1 MKILFSGKQGKL
13 YDAVLRTIAA
23 HRRGKTAQGQR
34 FQAEAVPPGPPL
46 LEMARSGSYA
56 AVIFVLENEP
66 DSEPVRWLLQ
76 SAPALPLITVL
87 PGGNTR
93 LRKELQREG
102 VSQVIEAGELSE
114 SALRRIIHERLAAL
128 PSKPPDVPETASAI
142 TTDLH
147 GIRSSLTAIQG
158 MAELALKKIRGPGSS
173 RKPLESIVQE
183 VTEVEGLLRRIER
196 KVKPH
201 RPSPPK

>member
-1 MKILFSGKQGKL
+1 MKILFSGKKGKL
-13 YDAVLRTIAA
+13 YDAVLRAIAA
-23 HRRGKTAQGQR
+23 RRRGGATQGHR
-34 FQAEAVPPGPPL
+34 FQAEAVPPGTRL

-56 AVIFVLENEP
+56 AAIFVLENEP

-76 SAPALPLITVL
+76 SAPALPLIAVL
-87 PGGNTR
+87 PGGNAR
-93 LRKELQREG
+93 LRKELQRED
-102 VSQVIEAGELSE
+102 VSQVIEAGGLSE

-128 PSKPPDVPETASAI
+128 PSKPQDLPETALAI

-147 GIRSSLTAIQG
+147 GIRSALTAIQG
-158 MAELALKKIRGPGSS
+158 LAELAMRKARGPSS
-173 RKPLESIVQE
+173 PRKPLESIVQE

-196 KVKPH
+196 KMTPP